1 MTRSVKWLALDEF
14 AGLGSGKLQEFS
26 PLHDAWAS
34 SAQLL
39 AELVCRGL
47 VCDRGARMTFSVFY
61 PRLTM
66 MRHIMCTLV

>member
-1 MTRSVKWLALDEF
+1 MTRSVKWLALDQF
-14 AGLGSGKLQEFS
+14 TGLGSGKLQQFS

-34 SAQLL
+34 SVQLL

-47 VCDRGARMTFSVFY
+47 VCVRGARATFDVFY

-66 MRHIMCTLV
+66 MRRIICTLV